1 MPVVKGGVW
10 TNIEDEVLRA
20 AVSKYGLNQWARVS
34 SLLARKTPKQCK
46 ARWVEW
52 LDPGIR
58 KVEWSREEDE
68 KLLHLAKLMPTQ
80 WRTIAPIVGRT
91 ATQCLERY
99 QKLLD
104 EAEAREND
112 ELGLG
117 GPGAESAAP
126 SADDVRRLR
135 PGELDPD
142 PESKPAR
149 PDTID
154 LDEDEK
160 EMLSEARARLA
171 NTQGKKAKRKARE
184 RQLEESRRLAVLQKR
199 RELKNAGINI
209 KVVTRKAGEMDYN
222 ADIPFEKPAAPG
234 FYDTAEEE
242 ARNERQREMFDP
254 RKQQLANKRKGDQ
267 DEDAERKKRK
277 NDKGGNSAAFA
288 AAARAGQM
296 QKIREAEQSSKRRAL
311 VLPSPQVSESEM
323 EDIIKMGMAGD
334 KASKM
339 VGDEEGSRGLLGNY
353 SAMIG
358 GTPIRTPRAAPEE
371 DHIANEIRNLRAL
384 TETQSSLLGGENTPL
399 HEGGSSTGFDGIAPR
414 RQEIVT
420 PNPMATPFRPG
431 GAVGATP
438 LPGGVGPGAT
448 PLRTPRDHFSLNQ
461 EIGGGQLIGNTPRE
475 IKMQENLARQSIR
488 SKLSALPKPK
498 ETEWELEELP
508 SETAEPMVA
517 TELSEEDAAER
528 DRREREVRERAA
540 EAERKRQT
548 QVYQRA
554 LPRPVVLD
562 IDALMERASH
572 VTDPITGLIAREAAL
587 LIANDARKF
596 PVPGAKIEGR
606 PRTLDRLDDKWLS
619 EARAAIAAEVL
630 SSGKQQDWTEE
641 FDSQWSSTRDNTL
654 PGLSSYAEDED
665 EDVYQQEQRMIG
677 IFDNVQASLLATAE
691 QGNKL
696 EKKLALHY
704 GGYQNRAKI
713 LRTKITEAHTALEK
727 SKDELDAF
735 RTLQIAEEAAVSRR
749 LEKLREDVAFV
760 MRRER
765 EAQEVY
771 RSRKEELDELVA
783 GRALLSFHQ
792 NFVQQR
798 LDRRSFDTM
807 AVRDEAAGTPDPVE
821 KGFATLNTIRIGVK
835 AMVHKDGELRKAEI
849 LSIKQRKDG
858 LAFYVH
864 YVDFNKRLD
873 EWIPATRLDL
883 SEEVEWPQPDKPEK
897 KKAGPA
903 NKAPSKNKR
912 VRADSR
918 DVSATPD
925 FLAGKNTNIA
935 KAQRPSKA
943 GGKENRGDE
952 TPVNLSILGSEA
964 VSADGTPKADSE
976 DVDMMDAS
984 FVDAKEIKEEEKA
997 LGLMSREEEIERLR
1011 TGGSMTQNP
1020 TEIHRVRNLDRL
1032 QMGKYD
1038 VEPWYFSPYPASF
1051 SDADVVYIDEFCLS
1065 YFDNKRAFE
1074 RHRTKCTLVHPPGN
1088 EIYRDDY
1095 ISFFEVD
1102 GRRQRTW
1109 CRNLCLLS
1117 KLFLDHKT
1125 LYYDVDP
1132 FLFYCMTT
1140 RDETGCHLVGYFSKE
1155 KDSAEGYNLAC
1166 ILTLPQYQRRGFG
1179 RLLIS
1184 FSYELS
1190 KREGKLGS
1198 PEKPLSDLG
1207 LLGYRQYWRETLVE
1221 IIMESG
1227 REAVSENELAV
1238 LTSMTEKDVHETL
1251 AVFNMLRYHK
1261 GNWVIVLSDQVVEE
1275 RQKRLEKEK
1284 IKGSRKIDPTRLQWK
1299 PPVFTA
1305 SSRTWNW

>member
-117 GPGAESAAP
+117 GPGTEASAP

-209 KVVTRKAGEMDYN
+209 KVVTRKPGEMDYN

-234 FYDTAEEE
+234 FYDTTEEE

-277 NDKGGNSAAFA
+277 NDKNSNSAAFA

-339 VGDEEGSRGLLGNY
+339 VGDEEGTKGLLGNY
-353 SAMIG
+353 SAMVG
-358 GTPIRTPRAAPEE
+358 GTPIRTPRAPPEE
-371 DHIANEIRNLRAL
+371 DHIANEIRNIRAL

-414 RQEIVT
+414 RQQIVT
-420 PNPMATPFRPG
+420 PNPMATPFQQG
-431 GAVGATP
+431 SAIGATP
-438 LPGGVGPGAT
+438 IRGGVGPGAT
-448 PLRTPRDHFSLNQ
+448 PLRTPRDHFSLNT
-461 EIGGGQLIGNTPRE
+461 EIGRGQLTGSTPRE
-475 IKMQENLARQSIR
+475 IKMREDLARQSIR
-488 SKLSALPKPK
+488 GRLAALPKPK

-508 SETAEPMVA
+508 SESAEPAVA
-517 TELSEEDAAER
+517 TEYSEEDAAVR
-528 DRREREVRERAA
+528 DAREREAWKREV
-540 EAERKRQT
+540 EAEHTRQT

-554 LPRPVVLD
+554 LPRPAVLD
-562 IDALMERASH
+562 IDALIERASQ
-572 VTDPITGLIAREAAL
+572 VADPITGVIAKEAAL

-596 PVPGAKIEGR
+596 PVPGAKIKGK
-606 PRTLDRLDDKWLS
+606 PRKLERLDDKWLE
-619 EARAAIAAEVL
+619 EARAAIAAEA
-630 SSGKQQDWTEE
+630 SSRKLEEWSNE
-641 FDSQWSSTRDNTL
+641 FDAKWSSSRQDTL
-654 PGLSSYAEDED
+654 PGLCNYVDDDEEDA
-665 EDVYQQEQRMIG
+665 YQQEQRMIG
-677 IFDNVQASLLATAE
+677 VFDNVQASLLATAE

-704 GGYQNRAKI
+704 GGYQNRAKM
-713 LRTKITEAHTALEK
+713 LRTKISEAHTALEK
-727 SKDELDAF
+727 SKDELGAF
-735 RTLQIAEEAAVSRR
+735 RTLQISEEAAISRR
-749 LEKLREDVAFV
+749 LEKLREEVSFV

-765 EAQEVY
+765 EAQELY
-771 RSRKEELDELVA
+771 RFRKEEMDELVA
-783 GRALLSFHQ
+783 DTGRMSDICFL
-792 NFVQQR
+792 N
-798 LDRRSFDTM
+798 TM
-807 AVRDEAAGTPDPVE
+807 GVRDSHGDVAGTPDPVE
-821 KGFATLNTIRIGVK
+821 KGIATLNTIRIGVK

-873 EWIPATRLDL
+873 EWVASSRLDL
-883 SEEVEWPQPDKPEK
+883 SHEVEWPQPEKPEK
-897 KKAGPA
+897 KKTGPA
-903 NKAPSKNKR
+903 KAPSKNKR
-912 VRADSR
+912 VRAGSR

-925 FLAGKNTNIA
+925 TLTGKNTNVG
-935 KAQRPSKA
+935 KVQRPSNA

-952 TPVNLSILGSEA
+952 TPADLSMLGSEA
-964 VSADGTPKADSE
+964 VSADGTPKAVSE
-976 DVDMMDAS
+976 DIDMMDAS

-997 LGLMSREEEIERLR
+997 LGMMSREEEIEKLR
-1011 TGGSMTQNP
+1011 TSGSMTQNP
-1020 TEIHRVRNLDRL
+1020 TEVHRVRNLDRL

-1038 VEPWYFSPYPASF
+1038 IEPWYFSPYPASF
-1051 SDADVVYIDEFCLS
+1051 SDAEVVYIDEFCLS

-1074 RHRTKCTLVHPPGN
+1074 RHRAKCTLTHPPGN
-1088 EIYRDDY
+1088 EIYRDDN

-1132 FLFYCMTT
+1132 FLFYCMCT

-1155 KDSAEGYNLAC
+1155 KESGEGYNLAC
-1166 ILTLPQYQRRGFG
+1166 ILTLPQYQRRGYG

-1190 KREGKLGS
+1190 KREGKVGS

-1221 IIMESG
+1221 ILMDSG
-1227 REAVSENELAV
+1227 RETVSENELAM

-1251 AVFNMLRYHK
+1251 VTFKMLRYNQLTSLQK
-1261 GNWVIVLSDQVVEE
+1261 GQWIIVLTDEVIEE
-1275 RQKRLEKEK
+1275 RNKRLEKEK
-1284 IKGSRKIDPTRLQWK
+1284 IKGARKIDPARLQWK

>member
-112 ELGLG
+112 EFGLG
-117 GPGAESAAP
+117 GPEGGETVAP

-209 KVVTRKAGEMDYN
+209 KVVTRKKGEMDYN

-234 FYDTAEEE
+234 FYDTIEEE

-267 DEDAERKKRK
+267 DDEAERKKRK
-277 NDKGGNSAAFA
+277 NDKNSNSAASA

-311 VLPSPQVSESEM
+311 VLPTPQVSESEM

-334 KASKM
+334 KASKLA
-339 VGDEEGSRGLLGNY
+339 GDEETTRGLLGNY
-353 SAMIG
+353 SAIVG
-358 GTPIRTPRAAPEE
+358 GTPIRTPRAPPEE
-371 DHIANEIRNLRAL
+371 DHIANEIKNIRAL

-414 RQEIVT
+414 RQAIVT
-420 PNPMATPFRPG
+420 PNPMATPFRQTNG
-431 GAVGATP
+431 VGATP
-438 LPGGVGPGAT
+438 MRGGVGPGAT

-461 EIGGGQLIGNTPRE
+461 MEGGQIVGSTPKE
-475 IKMQENLARQSIR
+475 IKMHENFIRQTIR

-508 SETAEPMVA
+508 SESAEPTANEEYV
-517 TELSEEDAAER
+517 EEDMAER
-528 DRREREVRERAA
+528 DRREREARKQAA
-540 EAERKRQT
+540 QAELKRQS
-548 QVYQRA
+548 QVYQRS
-554 LPRPVVLD
+554 LPRPSVLD
-562 IDALMERASH
+562 IDALIERASH
-572 VTDPITGLIAREAAL
+572 VTDPITGMISLEAAL
-587 LIANDARKF
+587 LIAHDARKH
-596 PVPGAKIEGR
+596 PVAGAKVEGKAR
-606 PRTLDRLDDKWLS
+606 KVERFDDALM
-619 EARAAIAAEVL
+619 EAARAAVIAEATSDEKKPEWIE
-630 SSGKQQDWTEE
+630 S
-641 FDSQWSSTRDNTL
+641 FDSQWTATHSKTL
-654 PGLSSYAEDED
+654 PGLSDYADDEEDE
-665 EDVYQQEQRMIG
+665 YQQEQRLIG
-677 IFDNVQASLLATAE
+677 AFDNVQASLLATAE
-691 QGNKL
+691 GGNKL

-704 GGYQNRAKI
+704 GGYQNRAKM
-713 LRTKITEAHTALEK
+713 LRTKILEASAALEK
-727 SKDELDAF
+727 SKNELDAF
-735 RTLQIAEEAAVSRR
+735 HNLQISEEAAISTR
-749 LEKLREDVAFV
+749 LEKLRDDVAFV

-771 RSRKEELDELVA
+771 RTRKEELDDLVA
-783 GRALLSFHQ
+783 GTGGMNRPP
-792 NFVQQR
+792 
-798 LDRRSFDTM
+798 DTM
-807 AVRDEAAGTPDPVE
+807 GVRDSHGEATATPDPVE

-835 AMVHKDGELRKAEI
+835 AMVQKDGELRKAEI
-849 LSIKQRKDG
+849 LSIRQRKDG
-858 LAFYVH
+858 PSFYVH

-873 EWIPATRLDL
+873 EWIDSVRIDL
-883 SEEVEWPQPDKPEK
+883 SHEVEWPQPEKPEK
-897 KKAGPA
+897 KKTGPG
-903 NKAPSKNKR
+903 NKAPSKNVQKR
-912 VRADSR
+912 ARAGSR
-918 DVSATPD
+918 EVSATPD
-925 FLAGKNTNIA
+925 LLTGKNANVG

-943 GGKENRGDE
+943 GGKENRDE
-952 TPVNLSILGSEA
+952 TPANLSIMDSEA
-964 VSADGTPKADSE
+964 VSTDVTPRPESE
-976 DVDMMDAS
+976 DVDMIGVS
-984 FVDAKEIKEEEKA
+984 FTDTKEEHEQGK
-997 LGLMSREEEIERLR
+997 MSREEEIERLR
-1011 TGGSMTQNP
+1011 TSGSMTQNP
-1020 TEIHRVRNLDRL
+1020 TEIHRVRNLNRL
-1032 QMGKYD
+1032 QMGKFD
-1038 VEPWYFSPYPASF
+1038 IEPWYFSPYPASY
-1051 SDADVVYIDEFCLS
+1051 SDVDMVYIDEFCLS

-1074 RHRTKCTLVHPPGN
+1074 RHRAKCTLVHPPGN
-1088 EIYRDDY
+1088 EIYRDDH

-1132 FLFYCMTT
+1132 FLFYCMAT

-1166 ILTLPQYQRRGFG
+1166 ILTLPQYQRLGYG

-1207 LLGYRQYWRETLVE
+1207 LLSYRQYWRETLVE
-1221 IIMESG
+1221 LLIEPG
-1227 REAVSENELAV
+1227 RESISENELAV

-1251 AVFNMLRYHK
+1251 VVFNMLRYHK
-1261 GNWVIVLSDQVVEE
+1261 GNWVIVLTDQVVE
-1275 RQKRLEKEK
+1275 QHNKRLEKEK
-1284 IKGSRKIDPTRLQWK
+1284 IKGSRKIDPARLQWK